1 MRVQT
6 LLMRSELHTRR
17 ARMAIAALLVT
28 VLLPVIVVVSS
39 LKGEASPG
47 SADTAEIAMA
57 MVPRPTATF
66 TPGWSGE
73 ATQSAS
79 MVLVGSL
86 LIGLGAVVRRTV

>member
-1 MRVQT
+1 MRAET
-6 LLMRSELHTRR
+6 LLMRTELHTRR
-17 ARMAIAALLVT
+17 ARLILAALLVT
-28 VLLPVIVVVSS
+28 VLFPVIVVVSS
-39 LKGEASPG
+39 LTGEASP
-47 SADTAEIAMA
+47 SADAAEIAVP
-57 MVPRPTATF
+57 MVHRTVAY

>member
-1 MRVQT
+1 MRAET
-6 LLMRSELHTRR
+6 LLMRTELHTRR
-17 ARMAIAALLVT
+17 ARLVLAALLVT
-28 VLLPVIVVVSS
+28 VLFPVIVVVSS
-39 LKGEASPG
+39 LTGEASP
-47 SADTAEIAMA
+47 SADTAEIAVP
-57 MVPRPTATF
+57 MVPRTVVY

>member
-1 MRVQT
+1 MRT
-6 LLMRSELHTRR
+6 ELHTRR
-17 ARMAIAALLVT
+17 ARLVLAALVVT

-39 LKGEASPG
+39 LKGEASP
-47 SADTAEIAMA
+47 STDTADLAVP
-57 MVPRPTATF
+57 MVSRTAIY
-66 TPGWSGE
+66 TPIFSGE